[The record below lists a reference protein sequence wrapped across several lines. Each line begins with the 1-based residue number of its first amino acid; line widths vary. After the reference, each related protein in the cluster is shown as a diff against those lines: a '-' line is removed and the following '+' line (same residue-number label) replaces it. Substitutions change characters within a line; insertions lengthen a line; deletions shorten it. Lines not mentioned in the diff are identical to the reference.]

1 MYELALGLGRP
12 EIPTRIRLADG
23 LLAAGQRVRAGTQ
36 YRIAVERRPSSAEA
50 RDALGRFHF
59 EVSEYDAAVRE
70 LEESVRLE
78 PDKALYWN
86 NLGAA
91 FRMAGRPDDSLRATE
106 EAVRLDPRAPEPYYN
121 RGLTLE
127 SLGRTEEARR
137 QYLLAL
143 ELDPLYAPAQ
153 AALVRSSG

>member
-1 MYELALGLGRP
+1 M
-12 EIPTRIRLADG
+12 
-23 LLAAGQRVRAGTQ
+23 
-36 YRIAVERRPSSAEA
+36 S
-50 RDALGRFHF
+50 
-59 EVSEYDAAVRE
+59 E

-78 PDKALYWN
+78 PGEALYWN

-91 FRMAGRPDDSLRATE
+91 FRMAGRPDDSLGAID

-143 ELDPLYAPAQ
+143 ELDPLNDPRAYEKGEEFYFFAFLFLYQ
-153 AALVRSSG
+153 SVIFSRVVRKY